1 MALFNPQT
9 QYTADVSEVNKT
21 VGEEA
26 ASSAQFFG
34 QLIAAEHA
42 YNNQQGKLMQ
52 QIGPLIGKTIQ
63 GVQDHRKRAEAK
75 EDAQTWELTNEE
87 FNVKYKG
94 KNFEEH
100 LAASEAQ
107 AALEQTAG
115 AETNNPI
122 LRGMLWNG
130 DRDRKNNKKML
141 TGMSKD
147 HVNWLSYAGANFE
160 VEYPP
165 GSGQFITR
173 DTAPADGR
181 AYNYAAEAIR
191 SVWLKQAAGEDD
203 NPTNLY
209 ERRKYLHAQMK
220 KDEEAARLKWVKA
233 QDTAI
238 KANAKLERNAELRD
252 DVAARGGAAIVD
264 HINKYV
270 GVYGGPGGYR
280 QSRIQT
286 FDNLVADAEAGNIT
300 RAHLKAIANHKIDG
314 RDGQKHK
321 LDEYWR
327 ADYNRLVK
335 AVTLKEKE
343 NVETKEQI
351 KINAQDNWAL
361 KTEQE
366 WLDSGK
372 PVTEDMIAEKLEEY
386 KKEFPGESKLPSLI
400 SEWYTVEDQTDDAI
414 VEKLEQKIK
423 NGGQVRVE
431 DLKGITDFGLLE
443 TWRGK
448 AKESSILGLSE
459 ADIKKRDGRIKA
471 EVDAYTKEQHAL
483 GKSPKWQANK
493 ENATAYF
500 NQQYQKY
507 IKTSPDNPAG
517 AYSEA
522 WKDTKSAIWN
532 EDFDNY
538 QEVPIAESTQR
549 NTQKALNAF
558 NTNHEVINTAVLP
571 GTKDALAEVAK
582 YVETEG
588 RQGSIP
594 GIYRV
599 LASHTGASPL
609 KVAMTQLNL
618 AAQADGDSAPKTFEA
633 KVDQDVENQ
642 LSFSDRMLLLK
653 KGSQGRTNRVLQ
665 NAETLDWFLDNIKTT
680 EDYDSILSPTGGDA
694 HLDKPLTEHTIE
706 EVVQLLESGHE
717 APGAYGFP
725 PTFLL
730 KGLQATNL
738 PGKRKYD
745 KVVQDLIALYA
756 SKETDFR
763 GGLYVDQYSL
773 SPADLEKQETIAEN
787 IPPFNRAENILPALK
802 ALHGYGGNVP
812 VTQ

>member
-1 MALFNPQT
+1 MALFNQPT
-9 QYTADVSEVNKT
+9 QYTTDVSGVNNQIAKET
-21 VGEEA
+21 A
-26 ASSAQFFG
+26 DSAQFFG

-42 YNNQQGKLMQ
+42 YNSQAAKTMQ
-52 QIGPLIGKTIQ
+52 QIGPLIGKIGL
-63 GVQDHRKRAEAK
+63 GVQGHRRLHEAK
-75 EDAQTWELTNEE
+75 EDAKTWELTNEE

-94 KNFEEH
+94 KSFEEH

-115 AETNNPI
+115 AETNNPL

-160 VEYPP
+160 IEYPP

-191 SVWLKQAAGEDD
+191 SVWLKQAAGDDD

-220 KDEEAARLKWVKA
+220 KDEEAARLKWVQA

-286 FDNLVADAEAGNIT
+286 FDNLVADAEAGNFT
-300 RAHLKAIANHKIDG
+300 RANLREIGNHMIDG

-321 LDEYWR
+321 LSEYWR
-327 ADYNRLVK
+327 ADYNRLLA
-335 AVTLKEKE
+335 AVTKKEKE
-343 NVETKEQI
+343 NVDTREQI
-351 KINAQDNWAL
+351 IINRQDNWSL

-386 KKEFPGESKLPSLI
+386 KKEFPGESKLPDLI
-400 SEWYTVEDQTDDAI
+400 GKWYTVEDQQDDAI
-414 VEKLEQKIK
+414 VKTLEQTIK

-431 DLKGITDFGLLE
+431 DLKGITDFATLE

-448 AKESSILGLSE
+448 AKDSSLLGLST
-459 ADIKKRDGRIKA
+459 ADINKRDGRLKTEI
-471 EVDAYTKEQHAL
+471 DAYTKEAHAL

-493 ENATAYF
+493 EGATAYF
-500 NQQYQKY
+500 TQQYQKY
-507 IKTSPDNPAG
+507 IKANPDNPAG
-517 AYSEA
+517 AFSEA
-522 WKDTKSAIWN
+522 WKDTKAAIWDKN
-532 EDFDNY
+532 FDNY
-538 QEVPIAESTQR
+538 QEVPIEASDAR

-558 NTNHEVINTAVLP
+558 STNPEVINTTVLP

-594 GIYRV
+594 GIYRL

-609 KVAMTQLNL
+609 KVAQTQLAL
-618 AAQADGDSAPKTFEA
+618 AAEADGDSPPKTLEA
-633 KVDQDVENQ
+633 QVDKDVESQ
-642 LSFSDRMLLLK
+642 LSFSARILLLK
-653 KGSQGRTNRVLQ
+653 KGSQGKTNRVLQ
-665 NAETLDWFLDNIKTT
+665 NAETLDWLLDNSKRFD
-680 EDYDSILSPTGGDA
+680 DYDRILSPTGGDA
-694 HLDKPLTEHTIE
+694 HLEKPLTEHTIN
-706 EVVQLLESGHE
+706 EVVSLLESGHE
-717 APGAYGFP
+717 APGAYAFT
-725 PTFLL
+725 PTELL
-730 KGLQATNL
+730 EALQATGI
-738 PGKRKYD
+738 PGDRLYD
-745 KVVQDLIALYA
+745 EVTQDLLTLNLYRA
-756 SKETDFR
+756 HVNRNYR
-763 GGLYVDQYSL
+763 GGFYNELVDLTPIQ
-773 SPADLEKQETIAEN
+773 LEQAEEITEN
-787 IPPFNRAENILPALK
+787 IPPFNRTENILK
-802 ALHGYGGNVP
+802 ALHN
-812 VTQ
+812 

>member
-1 MALFNPQT
+1 MALFNQPT
-9 QYTADVSEVNKT
+9 QYTTDVSSVNNQVAKET
-21 VGEEA
+21 A
-26 ASSAQFFG
+26 DSAQFFG
-34 QLIAAEHA
+34 QLISAEYA
-42 YNNQQGKLMQ
+42 YQAQTSKLMEQ
-52 QIGPLIGKTIQ
+52 VGPLIGKAGQ
-63 GVQDHRKRAEAK
+63 FVQKQRAINEAR
-75 EDAQTWELTNEE
+75 EDAKIWEVTDEE
-87 FNVKYKG
+87 FNVKYG
-94 KNFEEH
+94 GQRFEDA

-107 AALEQTAG
+107 SALEQTAG
-115 AETNNPI
+115 AETNDPV

-130 DRDRKNNKKML
+130 GRDRKNNKKLL
-141 TGMSKD
+141 TGMSRD
-147 HVNWLSYAGANFE
+147 HKNWLSFAGENFE
-160 VEYPP
+160 IEYPP
-165 GSGQFITR
+165 GSGNFITR
-173 DTAPADGR
+173 DSAGDYAQY
-181 AYNYAAEAIR
+181 AYAEQAIR
-191 SVWLKQAAGEDD
+191 SVWLKQAVGSDD
-203 NPTNLY
+203 NPTNLF
-209 ERRKYLHAQMK
+209 ERRKYLHKQMK
-220 KDEEAARLKWVKA
+220 KDEAAARLKWSNA
-233 QDTAI
+233 QDVAI

-252 DVAARGGAAIVD
+252 DIAARGGAAVVD

-280 QSRIQT
+280 QSRITT
-286 FDNLVADAEAGNIT
+286 FDNLVEDAKAGNFT
-300 RAHLKAIANHKIDG
+300 RAELLALRDHMIDG
-314 RDGQKHK
+314 RDGQEHK
-321 LDEYWR
+321 LSEYWR
-327 ADYNRLVK
+327 ADYNRLLK
-335 AVTLKEKE
+335 AVTDKERE

-351 KINAQDNWAL
+351 KINAQDNWTL

-386 KKEFPGESKLPSLI
+386 KKEFPGESKLPDLI
-400 SEWYTVEDQTDDAI
+400 GKWYTVEDQQDDAI
-414 VEKLEQKIK
+414 VKTLEQKRK
-423 NGGQVRVE
+423 NGSQINVE
-431 DLKGITDFGLLE
+431 DLKGITDSATLE
-443 TWRGK
+443 TWLSR
-448 AKESSILGLSE
+448 AKESSILGLST
-459 ADIKKRDGRIKA
+459 ADIEKRDGRIKVQ
-471 EVDAYTKEQHAL
+471 VDAYTKEAHAL

-493 ENATAYF
+493 EGATAYF
-500 NQQYQKY
+500 TQQYQKY

-517 AYSEA
+517 AFSEA
-522 WKDTKSAIWN
+522 WKDTKEAIKSGS
-532 EDFDNY
+532 FDDY
-538 QEVPIAESTQR
+538 QEVPLEENTQR

-653 KGSQGRTNRVLQ
+653 KPSQGRTNRVLQ

-717 APGAYGFP
+717 ALGAYGFP
-725 PTFLL
+725 PTLLL

-738 PGKRKYD
+738 PGDRKYD

-763 GGLYVDQYSL
+763 GGFNADQYGL

-787 IPPFNRAENILPALK
+787 IPPFNQSENTLK
-802 ALHGYGGNVP
+802 ALHSQGGNVP

>member
-1 MALFNPQT
+1 MALFNQPT
-9 QYTADVSEVNKT
+9 QYTTDVSGVNNQIAKET
-21 VGEEA
+21 A
-26 ASSAQFFG
+26 DSAQFFG

-42 YNNQQGKLMQ
+42 YNSQAAKTMQ
-52 QIGPLIGKTIQ
+52 QIGPLIGKIGL
-63 GVQDHRKRAEAK
+63 GVQGHRRLHEAK
-75 EDAQTWELTNEE
+75 EDAKTWELTNEE

-94 KNFEEH
+94 KSFEEH

-115 AETNNPI
+115 AETNNPL

-160 VEYPP
+160 IEYPP

-191 SVWLKQAAGEDD
+191 SVWLKQAAGDDD

-220 KDEEAARLKWVKA
+220 KDEEAARLKWVQA

-286 FDNLVADAEAGNIT
+286 FDNLVADAEAGNFT
-300 RAHLKAIANHKIDG
+300 RANLREIGNHMIDG

-321 LDEYWR
+321 LSEYWR

-343 NVETKEQI
+343 NVEVKEQT

-361 KTEQE
+361 KTEKE
-366 WLDSGK
+366 WLDSGQ
-372 PVTEDMIAEKLEEY
+372 PVTEEMIAAKLEEY
-386 KKEFPGESKLPSLI
+386 KREFPGESKLPKLI
-400 SEWYTVEDQTDDAI
+400 SDWYTVEDQQDDAI
-414 VEKLEQKIK
+414 VKTLEQTIK

-431 DLKGITDFGLLE
+431 DLKGITDFATLE

-448 AKESSILGLSE
+448 AKDSSLLGLST
-459 ADIKKRDGRIKA
+459 ADINKRDGRLKTEI
-471 EVDAYTKEQHAL
+471 DAYTKEAHAL

-493 ENATAYF
+493 EGATAYF
-500 NQQYQKY
+500 TQQYQKY
-507 IKTSPDNPAG
+507 IKANPDNPAG
-517 AYSEA
+517 AFSEA
-522 WKDTKSAIWN
+522 WKDTKAAIWDKN
-532 EDFDNY
+532 FDNY
-538 QEVPIAESTQR
+538 QEVPIEASDAR

-558 NTNHEVINTAVLP
+558 STNPEVINTTVLP

-594 GIYRV
+594 GIYRL

-609 KVAMTQLNL
+609 KVAQTQLAL
-618 AAQADGDSAPKTFEA
+618 AAEADGDSPPKTLEA
-633 KVDQDVENQ
+633 QVDKDVESQ
-642 LSFSDRMLLLK
+642 LSFSDRILLLK
-653 KGSQGRTNRVLQ
+653 KGSQGKTNRVLQ
-665 NAETLDWFLDNIKTT
+665 NAETLDWLLDNSKRFD
-680 EDYDSILSPTGGDA
+680 DYDRILSPTGGDA
-694 HLDKPLTEHTIE
+694 HLEKPLTEHTIN
-706 EVVQLLESGHE
+706 EVVSLLESGHE
-717 APGAYGFP
+717 APGAYAFT
-725 PTFLL
+725 PTELL
-730 KGLQATNL
+730 EALQATGI
-738 PGKRKYD
+738 PGDRLYD
-745 KVVQDLIALYA
+745 EVTQDLLTLNLYRA
-756 SKETDFR
+756 HVNRNYR
-763 GGLYVDQYSL
+763 GGFYNELVDLTPIQ
-773 SPADLEKQETIAEN
+773 LEQAEEITEN
-787 IPPFNRAENILPALK
+787 IPPFNRTENILK
-802 ALHGYGGNVP
+802 ALHN
-812 VTQ
+812 

>member
-1 MALFNPQT
+1 MALFNQQT
-9 QYTADVSEVNKT
+9 QYTTDVSSVNKEIST
-21 VGEEA
+21 EA

-42 YNNQQGKLMQ
+42 HNAQNSQLMQ
-52 QIGPLIGKTIQ
+52 QIGPLIGKTIK
-63 GVQDHRKRAEAK
+63 GVQDHRKIIESR
-75 EDAQTWELTNEE
+75 EDAKTWELTNEE

-94 KNFEEH
+94 KSYEDH

-115 AETNNPI
+115 AETNNPL

-141 TGMSKD
+141 LGMSKD
-147 HVNWLSYAGANFE
+147 HANWLSYAGANFE
-160 VEYPP
+160 IEYPP
-165 GSGQFITR
+165 GSGNFITR
-173 DTAPADGR
+173 DEANTAAE
-181 AYNYAAEAIR
+181 YNYAQEAIR

-209 ERRKYLHAQMK
+209 ERRKYLHEQMK
-220 KDEEAARLKWVKA
+220 KDEEDSRLNWVTA

-286 FDNLVADAEAGNIT
+286 FDNLVADAQAGNIT
-300 RAHLKAIANHKIDG
+300 RAHLKDIANHMIDG
-314 RDGQKHK
+314 RDGQQHK
-321 LDEYWR
+321 LSEYWR
-327 ADYNRLVK
+327 ADYNRLLK
-335 AVTLKEKE
+335 AVTDKERE
-343 NVETKEQI
+343 NIETKEQI
-351 KINAQDNWAL
+351 QTNKQDNWAL
-361 KTEQE
+361 KTEKE

-372 PVTEDMIAEKLEEY
+372 PVTEAMIAEKLEEY
-386 KKEFPGESKLPSLI
+386 KREFPGESKLPALI
-400 SEWYTVEDQTDDAI
+400 GEWYTVEDQADSAI
-414 VEKLEQKIK
+414 VEKLEQKVK
-423 NGGQVRVE
+423 NGGQVRTE
-431 DLKGITDFGLLE
+431 DLKGITDFGILE
-443 TWRGK
+443 KWQRK

-459 ADIKKRDGRIKA
+459 ADIKRRDGRIKT
-471 EVDAYTKEQHAL
+471 EVDAYTKEAHAL

-500 NQQYQKY
+500 SQQYQKY
-507 IKTSPDNPAG
+507 MKANPDNPAG
-517 AYSEA
+517 AFSEA
-522 WKDTKSAIWN
+522 WKDTKAAIWN
-532 EDFDNY
+532 KDFDNY
-538 QEVPIAESTQR
+538 QETPIEESTAR

-558 NTNHEVINTAVLP
+558 SKDHKVINTAVLP

-618 AAQADGDSAPKTFEA
+618 AAQADGDSAPRTLEA
-633 KVDQDVENQ
+633 QVDKDVENQ
-642 LSFSDRMLLLK
+642 LSFSDRILLLK
-653 KGSQGRTNRVLQ
+653 KSSQGKTNRVLQ
-665 NAETLDWFLDNIKTT
+665 NAETLDWLLDNSKRFD
-680 EDYDSILSPTGGDA
+680 DYDYILSPTGGDA
-694 HLDKPLTEHTIE
+694 HLEKPLTEHTIS
-706 EVVQLLESGHE
+706 EVIGLLESGHE
-717 APGAYGFP
+717 APGAYAFT
-725 PTFLL
+725 PTELL
-730 KGLQATNL
+730 EALQATGI
-738 PGKRKYD
+738 PGDRLYD
-745 KVVQDLIALYA
+745 EVTQDLLTLNLYRA
-756 SKETDFR
+756 HANRNFR
-763 GGLYVDQYSL
+763 GGFYNELVEL
-773 SPADLEKQETIAEN
+773 SPIQLEQAEEITEN
-787 IPPFNRAENILPALK
+787 IPPFNRSENILK
-802 ALHGYGGNVP
+802 ALHSQGGNVP

>member
-9 QYTADVSEVNKT
+9 QYTADVSDVNRT
-21 VGEEA
+21 VEEEA
-26 ASSAQFFG
+26 ASSAKFFG
-34 QLIAAEHA
+34 ELIAAEHA

-63 GVQDHRKRAEAK
+63 GFDDHRKRAEAK
-75 EDAQTWELTNEE
+75 EDAITWELTNEE

-94 KNFEEH
+94 KSFEEH

-141 TGMSKD
+141 TGMAKD

-181 AYNYAAEAIR
+181 AYNYAEEAIR
-191 SVWLKQAAGEDD
+191 SVWLKQAAGSDD

-220 KDEEAARLKWVKA
+220 KDEDAARLKWTKA
-233 QDTAI
+233 QDVAI
-238 KANAKLERNAELRD
+238 KANAKLERNADLRD
-252 DVAARGGAAIVD
+252 DVAARGGIAIED
-264 HINKYV
+264 HIKKYA
-270 GVYGGPGGYR
+270 GVYGGYKQG
-280 QSRIQT
+280 RIAT
-286 FDNLVADAEAGNIT
+286 FDNLVADAEAGNFT
-300 RAHLKAIANHKIDG
+300 RAHLKGVYEHILTG
-314 RDGQKHK
+314 RDGGKHK
-321 LDEYWR
+321 LGEYWR
-327 ADYNRLVK
+327 ADYNRLLR

-431 DLKGITDFGLLE
+431 DLKGITDFGILE

-459 ADIKKRDGRIKA
+459 TDIKKRDGRIKA

-522 WKDTKSAIWN
+522 WKDTKAAIWN

-538 QEVPIAESTQR
+538 QEVPIEESTQR

-558 NTNHEVINTAVLP
+558 SKDHKVINTAVLP
-571 GTKDALAEVAK
+571 GTKDALAEAAK

-588 RQGSIP
+588 RQGSIS
-594 GIYRV
+594 GIYREI
-599 LASHTGASPL
+599 ARHTADSPL
-609 KVAMTQLNL
+609 TVAMTQLRL
-618 AAQADGDSAPKTFEA
+618 AAQADGDSAPKTLEA
-633 KVDQDVENQ
+633 QVDQDVENQ
-642 LSFSDRMLLLK
+642 LSFSDRILLLK

-665 NAETLDWFLDNIKTT
+665 NAETLDWLLDASKRFD
-680 EDYDSILSPTGGDA
+680 DYDHILSPTGGDA
-694 HLDKPLTEHTIE
+694 HLEKPLTEHTIN
-706 EVVQLLESGHE
+706 EVVGLLESGHE
-717 APGAYGFP
+717 APGSYAFT
-725 PTFLL
+725 PTELL
-730 KGLQATNL
+730 EALQAT
-738 PGKRKYD
+738 GMSGDRVYD
-745 KVVQDLIALYA
+745 EVTQDLLTLNLYRA
-756 SKETDFR
+756 HLNRNYR
-763 GGLYVDQYSL
+763 GGFYNELVEL
-773 SPADLEKQETIAEN
+773 SPQQLEQADEIIEN
-787 IPPFNRAENILPALK
+787 IPTNNRNENILK
-802 ALHGYGGNVP
+802 ALHSQGGNVP